1 MCKSGKHYLYA
12 CPKFKSLPHEEM
24 MSILRS
30 NHLCMNCLKH
40 GHFASKCP
48 SNQKCRKCQKPHHTL
63 LHLEDRSSEQESK
76 SKEQANMF
84 VSHVAQTGSCRQQ
97 ALLMTCLVQV
107 TTADCRTTQARA
119 LLDSA
124 SSTSFMSEHLAQL
137 LRLPRTRKTAHIAG
151 IGGLSNNSLHQSV
164 VHFSIS
170 PLQLSTC
177 RMDLEAVV
185 LPKVTLNLPTSHV
198 PLRPEWDHLSGLD
211 LADPHFG
218 SPGAV
223 DLLLGVD
230 VFTAVLGHG
239 RR

>member
-1 MCKSGKHYLYA
+1 
-12 CPKFKSLPHEEM
+12 
-24 MSILRS
+24 
-30 NHLCMNCLKH
+30 
-40 GHFASKCP
+40 
-48 SNQKCRKCQKPHHTL
+48 
-63 LHLEDRSSEQESK
+63 
-76 SKEQANMF
+76 
-84 VSHVAQTGSCRQQ
+84 
-97 ALLMTCLVQV
+97 MTCLVQV
-107 TTADCRTTQARA
+107 TAADGRTTPARA

-170 PLQLSTC
+170 PLQLPTR
-177 RMDLEAVV
+177 RMNMEAVV
-185 LPKVTLNLPTSHV
+185 LPKVTLNIPTSHV
-198 PLRPEWDHLSGLD
+198 PLRSEWDRLSGLD

-239 RR
+239 RRSGPQGSPTAVETSFGLVLAGTAQCNASLIQEVSHHVSTLSGDDILRKFWEVEEFANPRSLLTSEEQMVVTHFQDTPS